1 MKKSLIFLL
10 LITCLVSFF
19 SCSINI
25 EKRRYRPG
33 YHTNIVQKN
42 YRTPFHAS
50 SNNKSSGQVITK
62 EKSILPIEPYKE
74 TTFPDSDQQEPIPVK
89 QDGLKK
95 KWNDPKTNIRT
106 TEKKIS
112 KKDDIKRNKTIHD
125 LKKAQSRK
133 GKIIAAWILGAL
145 GIIFGLCSIAGFFV
159 GYIGAIL
166 GGGLLGLGALFG
178 IIALIVRFTKSKKES
193 EEIKK
198 EKLEK
203 NPYKPVDA
211 GFVNASFIFA
221 IVTASVALVG
231 FILSFFVYPIGTIGW
246 IFCLVAALASVLVV
260 IFGFRAKRDDKGI
273 KPKLTIALG
282 FLAFILAIVGMILL
296 FV

>member
-1 MKKSLIFLL
+1 MKKNLIFLL
-10 LITCLVSFF
+10 LITCIASFF
-19 SCSINI
+19 SCSVNI

-42 YRTPFHAS
+42 HRDPFHAS
-50 SNNKSSGQVITK
+50 SNNRSYNQVVSK
-62 EKSILPIEPYKE
+62 ENKILPITPSNEIILPDIQKEPL
-74 TTFPDSDQQEPIPVK
+74 PVK
-89 QDGLKK
+89 QDAFEKK
-95 KWNDPKTNIRT
+95 RSNQLRTNIRPA
-106 TEKKIS
+106 EKKIS
-112 KKDDIKRNKTIHD
+112 KNDHIKRSNTIHD
-125 LKKAQSRK
+125 LKKAQGKK

-178 IIALIVRFTKSKKES
+178 IIALIVRFTKPKE
-193 EEIKK
+193 EREKIKK
-198 EKLEK
+198 ERLEK

-211 GFVNASFIFA
+211 GFVNTSFILA

-231 FILSFFVYPIGTIGW
+231 FILSFFVYPIGIIGW
-246 IFCLVAALASVLVV
+246 ILCLLAALASVLVV
-260 IFGFRAKRDDKGI
+260 ILGFRAKKDDKGI

-282 FLAFILAIVGMILL
+282 FLAFVLAIVGMILL
-296 FV
+296 FL